1 MDDDSNL
8 RRIVANPD
16 SGVSPES
23 PEFAFALCGYRP
35 WQPDGFKLPCTE
47 LCRTIERIK
56 EQMMATANRTSKS
69 ARIETR
75 VSQEQKDLIERAAA
89 FSGRTVSEFV
99 LAHVEVAAKKV
110 IDEHEKLHL
119 DQVQSRSLVDALL
132 TPKKPNK
139 KLKLAMEDYRK
150 RVESR

>member
-1 MDDDSNL
+1 
-8 RRIVANPD
+8 
-16 SGVSPES
+16 
-23 PEFAFALCGYRP
+23 
-35 WQPDGFKLPCTE
+35 
-47 LCRTIERIK
+47 
-56 EQMMATANRTSKS
+56 MMATANSTSKS

-110 IDEHEKLHL
+110 IDEYEKLNL
-119 DQVQSRSLVDALL
+119 DQVQSRILVDALL
-132 TPKKPNK
+132 APKKPNK

>member
-1 MDDDSNL
+1 
-8 RRIVANPD
+8 
-16 SGVSPES
+16 
-23 PEFAFALCGYRP
+23 
-35 WQPDGFKLPCTE
+35 
-47 LCRTIERIK
+47 
-56 EQMMATANRTSKS
+56 MATANSTSKS

-119 DQVQSRSLVDALL
+119 DQVQSRILVDALL
-132 TPKKPNK
+132 SPKKPNK
-139 KLKLAMEDYRK
+139 KLRLAMEDYRK
-150 RVESR
+150 QVESR